1 MKVLKR
7 IESRERCAEAGWFA
21 FDYLLDRKIDKT
33 FILSLRPLGAFVFL
47 EMLSKP
53 FFKIESEHFM
63 IKGLLG
69 DDFFRMAVHRDYMEA
84 LTKMEEYVQ
93 ELGDLSE

>member
-1 MKVLKR
+1 MKIVRR

-21 FDYLLDRKIDKT
+21 FDYMLDRKIDKE
-33 FILSLRPLGAFVFL
+33 FVISLRPLGAFVFL
-47 EMLSKP
+47 EMLSRP

-69 DDFFRMAVHRDYMEA
+69 DDFFRMAVHKDYMEK

-93 ELGDLSE
+93 ELGDLRE